1 MPVVSRKQLRQNLGR
16 NWLRDT
22 HVGTTTASWQG
33 APGSIQIVDYRLAD
47 LSLSGQGAY
56 ARSWLVCSG
65 GEAILIATY
74 NAGTGALL
82 SQANGFGFNVPASGA
97 EYERHDLV
105 DPLEK
110 NRAIDESV
118 QRLRVRQEVAFNP
131 DGSSAVYPLG
141 TLPIADPERDVLDCY
156 YLADVA
162 NRDRR
167 SFTWWGIANTA
178 TGYELR
184 IDPALGGSVQIA
196 LDAVVCLTLGAAE
209 AATVNIPSERL
220 VLAGAA
226 ARCYD
231 LLAKRAPGTVAGTYT
246 QRRDECA
253 RIYSQLA
260 ADHKPKTARAYGF
273 ADSPPRRF
281 GWGP

>member
-1 MPVVSRKQLRQNLGR
+1 MPVVNRKQLVQNLGR
-16 NWLRDT
+16 TWLRDT
-22 HVGTTTASWQG
+22 YVGTLTASMIG
-33 APGSIQIVDYRLAD
+33 AAGSAQITDAATAD
-47 LSLSGQGAY
+47 LSLSGQGVY
-56 ARSWLVCSG
+56 AGAWLYGSG
-65 GEAILIATY
+65 SGDARVATF
-74 NAGTGALL
+74 NAGSGAYLT
-82 SQANGFGFNVPASGA
+82 QAAIFPTNLASGS
-97 EYERHDLV
+97 EWERHDLV
-105 DPLEK
+105 PRSEK
-110 NRAIDESV
+110 NRALDESV

-167 SFTWWGIANTA
+167 AFTWWGIANTA

-196 LDAVVCLTLGAAE
+196 LDAVVCLTLGAGD

-246 QRRDECA
+246 QRRDEAA